1 MIKLQIIGRLGGD
14 CVTNE
19 VGGKNVINFN
29 VANTEKF
36 KNSQGTMQERTT
48 WVRCAYWTERTAV
61 AAYLKKGQLVYV
73 EGTPEVQAYKR
84 QDGEPGASLRMRVM
98 RVELLG
104 SRADAQANA
113 GNDSLQSSDSEG
125 NDDPVSQIA
134 DEEGGIDD
142 LPF

>member
-19 VGGKNVINFN
+19 VSGKNVINFN

-36 KNSQGTMQERTT
+36 RNSQGMTQERTT
-48 WVRCAYWTERTAV
+48 WVRCAYWTDRTAV
-61 AAYLKKGQLVYV
+61 ATYLKKGQLVYV
-73 EGTPEVQAYKR
+73 EGSPEVQAYKR

-113 GNDSLQSSDSEG
+113 SNDSLQSSLSDE
-125 NDDPVSQIA
+125 NDDPVSPVV
-134 DEEGGIDD
+134 DEDEGIDD